1 MYDDVMDLREDYTV
15 EDTDTVKNNFIIY
28 TYGLNKKAE
37 YWNNK
42 YLGLREYYDNCK

>member
-1 MYDDVMDLREDYTV
+1 MDLREDYTA

-37 YWNNK
+37 Y
-42 YLGLREYYDNCK
+42 